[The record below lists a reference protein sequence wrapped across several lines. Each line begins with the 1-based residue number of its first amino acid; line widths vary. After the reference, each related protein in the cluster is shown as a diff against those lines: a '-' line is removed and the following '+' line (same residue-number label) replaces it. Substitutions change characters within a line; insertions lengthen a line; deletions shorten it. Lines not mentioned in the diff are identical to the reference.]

1 MFIAIGK
8 IIQPHGLNGYLKAI
22 AYSGILERFL
32 ELKTLYIET
41 EDETKGLILEDVI
54 LQDNYALIKFKNINN
69 REEAASLV
77 QKDLFIP
84 YEDRLKLPEDNF
96 FIHDLIGLQV
106 FDIDGNYLGII
117 ENVMQVGANDIYQ
130 INHGDHEILIPAA
143 TEFVK
148 KISLKDK
155 KIIVKLIEGL
165 QPPIEN

>member
-8 IIQPHGLNGYLKAI
+8 IIQPHGLNGYLKAT
-22 AYSGILERFL
+22 AYSGILKRFL
-32 ELKTLYIET
+32 ELKILYIET
-41 EDETKGLILEDVI
+41 EDDTKGLIVEDVI
-54 LQDNYALIKFKNINN
+54 LQDNNALIKFKSINN

-84 YEDRLKLPEDNF
+84 YEDRLKLPENNF

-106 FDIDGNYLGII
+106 FDINGNYLGTI
-117 ENVMQVGANDIYQ
+117 ENVLQVGANDIYQ
-130 INHGDHEILIPAA
+130 VNHGDYEILIPAA

-165 QPPIEN
+165 QPPVEN